1 MRRMRED
8 MNEEMTE
15 RDAVEMLRRAKQMLA
30 ADGKYDAMVYG
41 SNGLTPPAQ
50 FAVDFALSLFADPPP
65 DVIRRIEGE
74 FAARMVEDAIAAVIR
89 TEKYE
94 YHYSPGKEWGWCKA
108 DLQTG
113 KYVEKSTGPDP
124 RWYSTLTEAMEAEL
138 GREG

>member
-1 MRRMRED
+1 MSVLRLHNDRAFDAGMEYARR
-8 MNEEMTE
+8 
-15 RDAVEMLRRAKQMLA
+15 
-30 ADGKYDAMVYG
+30 
-41 SNGLTPPAQ
+41 
-50 FAVDFALSLFADPPP
+50 ADPPP
-65 DVIRRIEGE
+65 DVIRRIESE